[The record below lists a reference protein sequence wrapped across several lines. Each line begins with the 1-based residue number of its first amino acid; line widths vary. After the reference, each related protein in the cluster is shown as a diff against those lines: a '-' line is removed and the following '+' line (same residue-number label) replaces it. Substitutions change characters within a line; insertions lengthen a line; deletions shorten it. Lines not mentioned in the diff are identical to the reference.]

1 MSSIQTK
8 PADTTFS
15 YWLTVGV
22 NEPEQIPGTGLF
34 GLKFKD
40 IPSTHHLPFST
51 IRDMVEKDD
60 KLFAENSN

>member
-40 IPSTHHLPFST
+40 IPSTHHLPVRMRASRARAHESLT
-51 IRDMVEKDD
+51 RTW
-60 KLFAENSN
+60 